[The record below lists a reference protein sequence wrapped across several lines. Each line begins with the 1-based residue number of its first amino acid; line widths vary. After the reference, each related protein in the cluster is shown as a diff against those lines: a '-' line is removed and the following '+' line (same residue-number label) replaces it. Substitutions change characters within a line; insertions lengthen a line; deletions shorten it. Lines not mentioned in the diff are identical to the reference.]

1 MYSMD
6 NEQFCKRITL
16 DLFPEENKKNSEMFI
31 CPFCHK
37 LIFNP
42 TSDQQGHLFCYNCIS
57 FYLEQNQNNH
67 ICPIGG
73 EELNK
78 NDITQF
84 KLFNSIFS
92 KTELKC
98 PNENCKWVG
107 IMESLPNHLKNEC
120 LKEKVSCPNK
130 INGCEEYLPRDE
142 FISHLKICK
151 FREIKCPYNC
161 DNKNIIINKLEEHY
175 KICPNYTILC
185 PQTCGLSLLRKDIS
199 KHINDICKES
209 YVDCVF
215 KDFGCQKKLKKNE
228 LQQHI
233 TKDKYEHTIMLA
245 STVNKLYS
253 LVSQNTC
260 SFNSDS
266 LFKNDNNEILSKKGN
281 DVMEIENNKNNNSL
295 LDMKNNLIE
304 SDEKDDLKE
313 NEEEEGIELNED
325 YSEEDSGQIMV
336 ENEKYNVNNFNQIS
350 LNPKKYKFEE
360 SKNYMLNGIQN
371 INKILDNPK
380 IYIRGLKKK
389 GEKLNDKYRLN
400 ISKELDNNIKLEQ
413 RRKDIMK
420 HLRETLKYD

>member
-6 NEQFCKRITL
+6 SELFCKRITL

-98 PNENCKWVG
+98 PN
-107 IMESLPNHLKNEC
+107 
-120 LKEKVSCPNK
+120 
-130 INGCEEYLPRDE
+130 
-142 FISHLKICK
+142 
-151 FREIKCPYNC
+151 
-161 DNKNIIINKLEEHY
+161 
-175 KICPNYTILC
+175 YTILC
-185 PQTCGLSLLRKDIS
+185 PQTCGLSLMRKDIS

-215 KDFGCQKKLKKNE
+215 KEFGCQKKIKKNE

-253 LVSQNTC
+253 LVSQNTT
-260 SFNSDS
+260 SFSNDS
-266 LFKNDNNEILSKKGN
+266 LFKNDNNEIIN
-281 DVMEIENNKNNNSL
+281 NNKNSDVL
-295 LDMKNNLIE
+295 LNMNNNLIE
-304 SDEKDDLKE
+304 SDDKDDLKD
-313 NEEEEGIELNED
+313 NEEEGIELNED
-325 YSEEDSGQIMV
+325 YSEDDSGQIMV
-336 ENEKYNVNNFNQIS
+336 ENEKFNMNNYNQIS
-350 LNPKKYKFEE
+350 LSNPKKCKFEE
-360 SKNYMLNGIQN
+360 SKNYMLNDIQN
-371 INKILDNPK
+371 INKILDNSK
-380 IYIRGLKKK
+380 ICISGLKKK
-389 GEKLNDKYRLN
+389 GDKLNDNYRLN
-400 ISKELDNNIKLEQ
+400 LSKEYDNKFKLEQ